1 MFKTRQVLCDFSKK
15 DIFRIMYFF
24 ESILQV
30 SDMSRVA
37 KVVAMV
43 ITITASIAIL
53 SPVRTVS
60 AIFPSKYN
68 IVRIA
73 TKEGRVYLL
82 HTRGRKYLPSL
93 FAT

>member
-1 MFKTRQVLCDFSKK
+1 
-15 DIFRIMYFF
+15 
-24 ESILQV
+24 
-30 SDMSRVA
+30 MSRVA

-43 ITITASIAIL
+43 IVITITASIGIL
-53 SPVRTVS
+53 SPVRTVT
-60 AIFPSKYN
+60 AIFTSKYN

-82 HTRGRKYLPSL
+82 RTRGRKYLPSL